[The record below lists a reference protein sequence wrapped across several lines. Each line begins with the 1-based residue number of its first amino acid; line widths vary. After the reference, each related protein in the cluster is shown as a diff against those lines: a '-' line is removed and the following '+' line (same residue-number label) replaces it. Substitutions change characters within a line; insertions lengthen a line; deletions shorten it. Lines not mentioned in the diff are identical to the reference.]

1 MVVAHIGLDQGTAWY
16 TNNWLIFIMNSFC
29 HSYFSFERI
38 NISLKLTSKRKLLG
52 FNKCC
57 YCPYQQTQQ
66 PQPEMPL
73 RRDCTQLTCA
83 SSASA
88 WLARRPANRRRACGR
103 KRSGCQRG
111 LNQSLHPHAHARA
124 QFSPAG
130 PEGQNRLPE
139 VVVLAERLVV
149 EGPGAEQRLAARKDD
164 SVQRLAPHHAGFVLR
179 SRLAL
184 QTQAAAYR
192 TGPSKSTDTR
202 NVEPPQ

>member
-1 MVVAHIGLDQGTAWY
+1 
-16 TNNWLIFIMNSFC
+16 
-29 HSYFSFERI
+29 
-38 NISLKLTSKRKLLG
+38 
-52 FNKCC
+52 
-57 YCPYQQTQQ
+57 
-66 PQPEMPL
+66 MPL

-164 SVQRLAPHHAGFVLR
+164 LVQRLAPHHAGFVQR

-184 QTQAAAYR
+184 QTQAAGYR
-192 TGPSKSTDTR
+192 TGPWKYTDTR
-202 NVEPPQ
+202 NVETPQGVCMQTQAAAYWPQQSSQQAPDTGFEAQVSTAPPARPARRPALKAGSGRPAPARRRRRTGEG